1 MMQSDNEQYQEL
13 VEQLKASNAQAQ
25 KQAQDLQF
33 SVTTL
38 EVEKDRLTQEK
49 GQSEVRSLI
58 STLIITW
65 LDVSYG
71 GFDTD
76 CSKY

>member
-13 VEQLKASNAQAQ
+13 VEQLKVSSAQAQ

-38 EVEKDRLTQEK
+38 EVEKDQLAQEK
-49 GQSEVRSLI
+49 GQSEVCCRR
-58 STLIITW
+58 
-65 LDVSYG
+65 
-71 GFDTD
+71 GFYIDNE
-76 CSKY
+76 YI